1 MSFGEIA
8 MAEEHHVL
16 GGSQSTS
23 TITVMEEDLEVEP
36 FTEHEFPPVSF

>member
-8 MAEEHHVL
+8 LAEEHRIL
-16 GGSQSTS
+16 AGSQSSS
-23 TITVMEEDLEVEP
+23 TITVTEEDIEVEP